1 MIIEPWNDIEPTIDP
16 SAFIATGAAVVGDV
30 TLGPDSSVWYGC
42 VLRGDDHWIRVG
54 AGSNIQDGTVIHVSL
69 DTHPTLIGERVTV
82 GHGARLHGCTIGDES
97 LVGIG
102 AIVLDGAELEPGSM
116 LAAGAMLTPG
126 KRVPSGELWAG
137 SPARKLRDLSRDDL
151 DFIRWDAEHYVKLAR
166 SYRKRTQSD

>member
-1 MIIEPWNDIEPTIDP
+1 MIIEPWNDTTPTIDS
-16 SAFIATGAAVVGDV
+16 SAFVATGAAVVGDV

-54 AGSNIQDGTVIHVSL
+54 AGSNIQDGTVVHVSL
-69 DTHPTLIGERVTV
+69 DSHPARIGDRVTV
-82 GHGARLHGCTIGDES
+82 GHGARLHGCTIGDDS

-137 SPARKLRDLSRDDL
+137 SPARKLRDLTQDDL
-151 DFIRWDAEHYVKLAR
+151 DFIRWDAEHYIKLAR
-166 SYRKRTQSD
+166 SYRNRPRSG

>member
-1 MIIEPWNDIEPTIDP
+1 MIIEPWNDITPTIDA
-16 SAFIATGAAVVGDV
+16 SAFVATGAAVVGDV
-30 TLGPDSSVWYGC
+30 TLGPDSSVWYGS

-69 DTHPTLIGERVTV
+69 DTHPTRIGDRVTV

-137 SPARKLRDLSRDDL
+137 SPARKLRDLTQADL
-151 DFIRWDAEHYVKLAR
+151 DFIRWDAEHYIKLAR
-166 SYRKRTQSD
+166 RYRNR